1 MTRKREK
8 ESANTPAASST
19 TIRDWTRLPKNHPYK
34 RKSYRDQQRVLDT
47 IYSLRI
53 NAARMLKAEKDDAAA
68 RAYQI
73 AEEMYDGTY
82 HGFHRS

>member
-1 MTRKREK
+1 MTKKRGK
-8 ESANTPAASST
+8 ESVSTPDASST

-34 RKSYRDQQRVLDT
+34 RKSFRDQQRLLDT
-47 IYSLRI
+47 IYTLRI
-53 NAARMLKAEKDDAAA
+53 NGDRMLKADKDNAAA
-68 RAYQI
+68 RAFQI